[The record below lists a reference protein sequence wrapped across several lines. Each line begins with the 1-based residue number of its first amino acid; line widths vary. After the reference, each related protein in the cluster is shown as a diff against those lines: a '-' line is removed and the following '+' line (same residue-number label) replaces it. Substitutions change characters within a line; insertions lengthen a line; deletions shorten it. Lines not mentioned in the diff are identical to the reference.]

1 MELTTTHIL
10 SATVLFW
17 AIILYYGFK
26 IGALQYMYK
35 LQKNVK
41 KINAPKKKE
50 NCAVSFKEAIRFRAV
65 LGEAN
70 SNFWSSKEVLEALDI
85 FINKKD
91 SQMQIVMGPNIDV
104 RNRLC
109 LKKVVQAMDSGKA
122 EIFKLKHRKNYH
134 IKEYITEQ
142 GKKIIVAEKP
152 HPPLS
157 PDRDDL
163 LECINDV
170 DCENRMNQYYS
181 KALEEAERVEKN
193 EIISKFNFI
202 RYDTEKKIAV
212 QATEKEIDELKRF
225 IYAS

>member
-1 MELTTTHIL
+1 MELATTHIL

-41 KINAPKKKE
+41 KISGPKKKE
-50 NCAVSFKEAIRFRAV
+50 NCAVLFKEAIKFRAV

-70 SNFWSSKEVLEALDI
+70 SHFWSSKEVLEALDI

-104 RNRLC
+104 RNILF

-122 EIFKLKHRKNYH
+122 KIFRLKQRKNHH

-142 GKKIIVAEKP
+142 GKKTIVAEKP
-152 HPPLS
+152 HLPLS
-157 PDRDDL
+157 RDRDDL
-163 LECINDV
+163 LECINDR

-181 KALEEAERVEKN
+181 KALEEAERVDKN

-202 RYDTEKKIAV
+202 STEKEITV
-212 QATEKEIDELKRF
+212 QATEKEIDKLKEF